1 MKSILIIGM
10 GRFGKHL
17 CTNLARLGNQIMAVD
32 ENEETLED
40 MLEYV
45 VSAKIGDC
53 TNEAVLRSLGIDNFD
68 ICFICIG
75 NNFQSS
81 LEITSMVKEL
91 GGRYVVSKA
100 NRDIHAKFLLRN
112 GADEVIYPDRD
123 IAEKMAVRYSA
134 NHVFDYIELT
144 EEFSIYEIPPLPEW
158 VGKSIIELSI
168 RNKYRISILATK
180 EGERAKLMPT
190 ADYVIRA
197 DEHLMV
203 IGKNE
208 DVDKILKELK
218 PKVSA
223 LASNYADGIFVSPL
237 LFIILRHALVFHP
250 ALAVQLLAGWST
262 RYYFNFRSRY
272 AHSRYIKKP
281 QAKNRIRRT
290 LKGTGLS

>member
-1 MKSILIIGM
+1 MKSILMIGM
-10 GRFGKHL
+10 GRFGSHL
-17 CTNLARLGNQIMAVD
+17 CMNLSKLDNEIMIVD
-32 ENEETLED
+32 ACEEKLED
-40 MLEYV
+40 LLPYV
-45 VSAKIGDC
+45 TSAKIGNC
-53 TNEAVLRSLGIDNFD
+53 TNVKVLESRGISNFD
-68 ICFICIG
+68 LCIVCIG
-75 NNFQSS
+75 SNFQNS
-81 LEITSMVKEL
+81 LEITSLLKEL
-91 GGRYVVSKA
+91 GAKRVGSKA

-208 DVDKILKELK
+208 DVDGILKLLK
-218 PKVSA
+218 
-223 LASNYADGIFVSPL
+223 
-237 LFIILRHALVFHP
+237 
-250 ALAVQLLAGWST
+250 
-262 RYYFNFRSRY
+262 
-272 AHSRYIKKP
+272 
-281 QAKNRIRRT
+281 
-290 LKGTGLS
+290 